1 MGIFNLFKPS
11 AFSKVHTLLQKNGL
25 IPQATILRFA
35 KKNGYL
41 NFSNPNN
48 PTCFTDTHRDK
59 EILLLVAQ
67 KVNIPAA
74 MKSRMRFQEAVKI
87 CDECGLK
94 NGVIMFKQYVN
105 LYEYY
110 IDNYSDDDFG
120 GAIFF

>member
-67 KVNIPAA
+67 NFHELEPLFLALA
-74 MKSRMRFQEAVKI
+74 MYTYPKFHPYMDVLTRELTDHCFH
-87 CDECGLK
+87 
-94 NGVIMFKQYVN
+94 
-105 LYEYY
+105 
-110 IDNYSDDDFG
+110 
-120 GAIFF
+120 